1 MLDVDSSRFMSLGS
15 TAPQLASL
23 WSTPT
28 TSSLGLLPKARR
40 RMDRLPLSLN
50 RHRPPWA
57 SGKLKAA
64 HRCLDVR
71 PSPKVPSRALM
82 PANMNF
88 RKGAKIGQRQVDL
101 ANQLFA
107 AGVFSSVSA
116 I

>member
-64 HRCLDVR
+64 HRGLDVR
-71 PSPKVPSRALM
+71 PFPESAVQGPCLAH
-82 PANMNF
+82 MNF